1 MYIKNKQYNIGT
13 SSVGTERPRQG
24 MISDYQ
30 STGLKWP
37 SNIRILDYPFGQYM
51 IKVAIDENNQFQ
63 GILEISQAK
72 DFRSLKQKIASVGF
86 HDVEDLYK
94 D

>member
-51 IKVAIDENNQFQ
+51 
-63 GILEISQAK
+63 
-72 DFRSLKQKIASVGF
+72 DFP
-86 HDVEDLYK
+86 
-94 D
+94 